1 MAAFSMLRL
10 TLTRKLFLALAT
22 LLAVLLLTFA
32 AFSIFS
38 LQRGLGAYVA
48 EIELTRMD
56 WLVQRLLRHYAA
68 QGGWDKLKA
77 EPALWS
83 RVVRGTDSLDA
94 DAALPADPRL
104 PPWYS
109 PGNGMG
115 GGSGGDGPFGQR
127 PDRPD
132 RPDPRVY
139 LYPQPPFGGNPDFGA
154 LPPPRL
160 PESMLLHRLALFD
173 ASDTRVAGARVEL
186 GEAARVMLKHQG
198 KRVGYLALAPIESL
212 ESEADRAFL
221 ARQRGLVATAGL
233 VGLLL
238 ALGLSWWLA
247 RRWFSPIDALAQA
260 AQRIARG
267 QLQTRVAAQGS
278 DELAALG
285 RTFNHMA
292 ERLDRIEVSRRAWL
306 ADVSHE
312 LRTPLA
318 AMRAEIEALQD
329 GVRQFDD
336 KTALRLH
343 RQIMRLGQLVD
354 DLRSSMQASDGAA
367 QEQAPVYPLSV
378 LQEAVAATRD
388 RFAQARLS
396 LDMRSVQ
403 ALAASRPP
411 LLDGDSRRLHQAFL
425 NLLENTLR
433 YTQAGGRLRITAQ
446 TEGSGVAQRLVLDF
460 DDSAP
465 GVAPEELPQLFDR
478 LFRGESSR
486 SRESG
491 GSGLGLSICRA
502 IVEAHGGVIDAAQSP
517 LGGLRIHMTLPLN
530 A

>member
-1 MAAFSMLRL
+1 MLRL

-32 AFSIFS
+32 AFSILG

-48 EIELTRMD
+48 EIELSRMD
-56 WLVQRLLRHYAA
+56 WLVQRLVRHHAA
-68 QGGWDKLKA
+68 QGGWDRLRT
-77 EPALWS
+77 EPSLWP
-83 RVVRGTDSLDA
+83 RLLRGNDSVDGDGA
-94 DAALPADPRL
+94 VPADPRL

-109 PGNGMG
+109 PGGDAPPG
-115 GGSGGDGPFGQR
+115 G
-127 PDRPD
+127 
-132 RPDPRVY
+132 RPDPRPL
-139 LYPQPPFGGNPDFGA
+139 LYGPPPFGGGPDVFGGA
-154 LPPPRL
+154 PPPRM
-160 PESMLLHRLALFD
+160 PEGMLLHRLAVFD
-173 ASDTRVAGARVEL
+173 AHDTQVAGARIDLEK
-186 GEAARVMLKHQG
+186 AARVPLKLQG
-198 KRVGYLALAPIESL
+198 RRIGSLALAPIESL

-221 ARQRGLVATAGL
+221 ARQRGLVAVAALG
-233 VGLLL
+233 GLLL
-238 ALGLSWWLA
+238 ALGLSWWMA
-247 RRWFSPIDALAQA
+247 RRWLTPIDELAHA

-292 ERLDRIEVSRRAWL
+292 ERLDRIEASRRAWL

-329 GVRQFDD
+329 GVRSFDD
-336 KTALRLH
+336 RTALRLH

-354 DLRSSMQASDGAA
+354 DLRSSMQEGDAAAHERAS
-367 QEQAPVYPLSV
+367 VYPLSV
-378 LQEAVAATRD
+378 LREAVAAMQD
-388 RFAQARLS
+388 RFAQAGLT
-396 LDMRSVQ
+396 LELLGMD
-403 ALAASRPP
+403 AAPGTRPP
-411 LLDGDSRRLHQAFL
+411 PVLEGDSRRLHQAFM

-433 YTQAGGRLRITAQ
+433 YTHAGGRLRIEAHV
-446 TEGSGVAQRLVLDF
+446 EGSIGSAQRLVLDF

-465 GVAPEELPQLFDR
+465 GVAPDELPRLFER

-486 SRESG
+486 NRDSG

-502 IVEAHGGVIDAAQSP
+502 IVEAHGGVIDAADSP
-517 LGGLRIHMTLPLN
+517 LGGLRIRLTLPLK
-530 A
+530 

>member
-1 MAAFSMLRL
+1 MAALPMLRL

-48 EIELTRMD
+48 EIELSRMD
-56 WLVQRLLRHYAA
+56 WLVQRLTRHYAA
-68 QGGWDKLKA
+68 QGGWDKLRA
-77 EPALWS
+77 DPGLWL
-83 RVVRGTDSLDA
+83 RVVRGTEGLDA
-94 DAALPADPRL
+94 DGALPTDPRL

-109 PGNGMG
+109 PRPGGEG
-115 GGSGGDGPFGQR
+115 GGGGGEGPPGG
-127 PDRPD
+127 RPD

-139 LYPQPPFGGNPDFGA
+139 LYPRPPFGGGGPDFGA
-154 LPPPRL
+154 LPPPRV
-160 PESMLLHRLALFD
+160 PESLLLHRLAVFD
-173 ASDTRVAGARVEL
+173 ASDTRVAGARVDL
-186 GEAARVMLKHQG
+186 NEAARVVLKHQG
-198 KRVGYLALAPIESL
+198 RRIGALALAPIESL

-221 ARQRGLVATAGL
+221 ARQRGLVAVAGA

-267 QLQTRVAAQGS
+267 QLQTRVAAAGS

-292 ERLDRIEVSRRAWL
+292 ERLDRIEASRRAWL

-329 GVRQFDD
+329 GVRPFDD

-367 QEQAPVYPLSV
+367 QEHAPVYPLSV
-378 LQEAVAATRD
+378 LQEAVAATQD
-388 RFAQARLS
+388 RFARAGLS
-396 LDMRSVQ
+396 LDTRSVQ
-403 ALAASRPP
+403 ALAARRPP

-433 YTQAGGRLRITAQ
+433 YTQRGGRLRITAQ
-446 TEGSGVAQRLVLDF
+446 TEGGGAAQRLVLDF
-460 DDSAP
+460 DDTAP

-478 LFRGESSR
+478 LFRGEASR
-486 SRESG
+486 SRDSG

-502 IVEAHGGVIDAAQSP
+502 IVEAHGGVIDAAPSP
-517 LGGLRIHMTLPLN
+517 LGGLCIRITLPLN
-530 A
+530 G